1 MVKDILYT
9 SFGGMMIV
17 KEKIEQELQKL
28 EEKGKLS
35 KEDAKTF
42 LDSLQKKG
50 EESEAEFKEKI
61 KEALKE
67 VIDELG
73 LATKEDI
80 ENLKKQ

>member
-9 SFGGMMIV
+9 GFGGMMIV